1 MQTGAGPVPVDSI
14 VGGGVGGGSASVTGR
29 VALVTGGARRVGRA
43 IVETLHAAGYTVVIH
58 ANRSLDAASIL
69 RDRHDAIR
77 PGSADAVRCDL
88 LRTAELEPL
97 IEHVLAKHGRL
108 DVLINNAST
117 FHPSPIGR
125 TTEAHWDDLL
135 GSNLK
140 APFFLS
146 QAAAPAL
153 KRAHGCIV
161 NLIDIHAQKP
171 MRDYALYCAAKAG
184 LAMLTLALAK
194 DLGPEVRVNGV
205 APGAILWPETPI
217 DERVKQ
223 EIIATTTLK
232 RIGDPSDVARTVL
245 FLCRDAPYLSGQVIA
260 VDGGRSIGW

>member
-1 MQTGAGPVPVDSI
+1 MHRVVD
-14 VGGGVGGGSASVTGR
+14 GQGTDGNAGR

-43 IVETLHAAGYTVVIH
+43 IVGSLHAAGFTVVIH
-58 ANRSLDAASIL
+58 ANRSLDQAGKL
-69 RDRHDAIR
+69 RDALAAQR

-88 LRTAELEPL
+88 LKVGELAPL
-97 IEHVLAKHGRL
+97 IEHVVSKHGRL
-108 DVLINNAST
+108 DALINNAST
-117 FHPSPIGR
+117 FHTSPIGS
-125 TTEAHWDDLL
+125 TTEAHWDDLV

-153 KRAHGCIV
+153 RRSRGCIV
-161 NLIDIHAQKP
+161 NIVDIHARKP

-184 LAMLTLALAK
+184 LAMLTLALAR

-205 APGAILWPETPI
+205 APGAVLWPEAPM
-217 DERVKQ
+217 DDKVKA

-232 RIGDPSDVARTVL
+232 RAGEPDDVARTVR
-245 FLCRDAPYLSGQVIA
+245 FLVCDAPYISGQVIA

>member
-1 MQTGAGPVPVDSI
+1 MHRASDHS
-14 VGGGVGGGSASVTGR
+14 SAGR
-29 VALVTGGARRVGRA
+29 VALVTGGARRVGAA
-43 IVETLHAAGYTVVIH
+43 IVESLHDAGFIVVIH
-58 ANRSLDAASIL
+58 SNRSVDEAGRL
-69 RDRHDAIR
+69 RDRLNATR

-88 LRTAELEPL
+88 LRTAELAPL
-97 IEHVLAKHGRL
+97 IEHVVARHGRL
-108 DVLINNAST
+108 DALINNASS
-117 FHPSPIGR
+117 FHPTPLGR
-125 TTEAHWDDLL
+125 TTEAQWDDLV

-153 KRAHGCIV
+153 RQAQGCIV
-161 NLIDIHAQKP
+161 NVVDIHARKP
-171 MRDYALYCAAKAG
+171 MRDYAIYCAAKAG

-205 APGAILWPETPI
+205 APGAVLWPETPM
-217 DERVKQ
+217 DERVKH

-232 RIGDPSDVARTVL
+232 RVGSPEDVARTVR
-245 FLCRDAPYLSGQVIA
+245 FLVCDAPYLSGQIIA